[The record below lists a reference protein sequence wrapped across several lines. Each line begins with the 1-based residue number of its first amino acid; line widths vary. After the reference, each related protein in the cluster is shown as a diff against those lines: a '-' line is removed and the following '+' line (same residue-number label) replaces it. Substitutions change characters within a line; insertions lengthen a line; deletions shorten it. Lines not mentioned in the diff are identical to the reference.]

1 MAATS
6 QTFAVPFNELRR
18 VSFEEAWEAHRSRV
32 FHWALRYGAGDRA
45 WAEDVTH
52 DVFLKLWA
60 HLPRLEEHDDVGGW
74 LYTVTARV
82 AVSRLRAHNGVLSV
96 LKKWL
101 QPQADAQADE
111 SLHARRA
118 SAAALK
124 ALDALPDRERVVLCM
139 VALDGLSQREV
150 SIHLRLSEGYV
161 SKLLQRG
168 REHLRA
174 LGCEVDP

>member
-6 QTFAVPFNELRR
+6 QTFDVPFPELQR
-18 VSFEEAWEAHRSRV
+18 VSFEEAWDAHRGRV

-60 HLPRLEEHDDVGGW
+60 HLPQLEDCGDVGGW
-74 LYTVTARV
+74 LYTITARV
-82 AVSRLRAHNGVLSV
+82 AVSRLRAHNGLLSV
-96 LKKWL
+96 VRKWL
-101 QPQADAQADE
+101 QPQADALPDA
-111 SLHARRA
+111 SLDARRA

-124 ALDALPDRERVVLCM
+124 ALEALPDRERVVLCM

-150 SIHLRLSEGYV
+150 SVQLRLSEGYV
-161 SKLLQRG
+161 SKLLQRS

-174 LGCEVDP
+174 MGCEVDS